1 MTLSSYLRELL
12 GKQEAEKLKDAL
24 KSRKTIIIRGEQQTG
39 KTTLLKVL
47 TNAGYHAVEDF
58 DIYEITLKNPLENM
72 IHNMSGTIS

>member
-1 MTLSSYLRELL
+1 VTLSNYLRELL

-58 DIYEITLKNPLENM
+58 DTYEITLKNPLENM
-72 IHNMSGTIS
+72 IPNMSGTIS